1 MLEEKKTYPLVRVRI
16 QTQKRVFLES
26 VAKMGIVEIACQKTG
41 ISRATFNRWKADD
54 IEFRRQVMDAMSKG
68 SEIMDDIVESKFL
81 QLIQQG
87 EIQAIL
93 FYLKFRHP
101 KYSARGAI
109 QKMLMDQ
116 VDDESLVTED
126 EQKRID
132 AALKGIR
139 EYQTKVDEELQVYM
153 ASQVASAAPSSPQ
166 PPSEG

>member
-1 MLEEKKTYPLVRVRI
+1 MSEEKKTYPLARVRI

-54 IEFRRQVMDAMSKG
+54 VEFRRQVMDAMNKG
-68 SEIMDDIVESKFL
+68 SEIMDDVVESKFI

-93 FYLKFRHP
+93 FYLKYRHH
-101 KYSARGAI
+101 KYNARGAI

-116 VDDESLVTED
+116 ADDELIVTED

-139 EYQTKVDEELQVYM
+139 EYQAAEEEKLEIYM
-153 ASQVASAAPSSPQ
+153 ASQVASATPSSPQ
-166 PPSEG
+166 QPSEG